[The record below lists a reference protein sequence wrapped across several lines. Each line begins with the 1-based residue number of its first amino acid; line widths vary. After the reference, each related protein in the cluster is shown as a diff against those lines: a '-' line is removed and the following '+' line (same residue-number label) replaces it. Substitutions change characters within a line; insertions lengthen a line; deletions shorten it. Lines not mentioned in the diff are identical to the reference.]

1 MPGGFAVNP
10 KKILIIDD
18 DAFIRR
24 PLEFILRE
32 EGFEPTTAVS
42 GEDGLSKLEGDRP
55 DLILLDVMMPGLDGF
70 SVCRQVKA
78 DPRFAAIPVILL
90 TAKGQESDRD
100 RGFAAGATE
109 FMNKPYSPS
118 ELLRRVREILVGT
131 ETGSVGA

>member
-1 MPGGFAVNP
+1 MNP

-24 PLEFILRE
+24 PLEFILRG
-32 EGFEPTTAVS
+32 EGFQPTTAVS

-55 DLILLDVMMPGLDGF
+55 DLIFLDVMMPGLDGF
-70 SVCRQVKA
+70 SVCRQVKG

-90 TAKGQESDRD
+90 TAKGQESDRE
-100 RGFAAGATE
+100 RGLAAGATE

-118 ELLRRVREILVGT
+118 ELLRRVREILAGT